1 MDDEYGVMADQIA
14 SDMGPVFAITQEE
27 AQMLAR
33 FRFPSEGHEVIESAG
48 NALYRS
54 YSSERGAT
62 RRARPARCVRGS

>member
-14 SDMGPVFAITQEE
+14 SDKGPVFAITQQE

-33 FRFPSEGHEVIESAG
+33 FCFPCESHEVIESPPT
-48 NALYRS
+48 RS
-54 YSSERGAT
+54 IARTARSSGAT